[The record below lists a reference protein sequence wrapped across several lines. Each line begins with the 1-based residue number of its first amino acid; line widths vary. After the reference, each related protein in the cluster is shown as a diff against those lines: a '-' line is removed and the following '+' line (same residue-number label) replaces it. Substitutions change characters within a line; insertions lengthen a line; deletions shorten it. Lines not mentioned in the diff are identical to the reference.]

1 MMTKLLFLVENYAQ
15 SLEDYF
21 IIKNECSIRNMLG
34 AGFINSKGLIFIYMA
49 SSCKSLWKM
58 DYKVRKRYHHKK
70 VMVNNI

>member
-34 AGFINSKGLIFIYMA
+34 AGSINSKGLKIFILYGFQ
-49 SSCKSLWKM
+49 L
-58 DYKVRKRYHHKK
+58 
-70 VMVNNI
+70 